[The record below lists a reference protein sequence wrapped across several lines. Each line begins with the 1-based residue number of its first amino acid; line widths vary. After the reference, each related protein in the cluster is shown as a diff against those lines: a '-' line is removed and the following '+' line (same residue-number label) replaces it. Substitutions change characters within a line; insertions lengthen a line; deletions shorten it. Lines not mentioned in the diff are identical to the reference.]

1 MQKKGFTLV
10 ETVVAIG
17 IFAILATIGSLL
29 LFGALRGSKKAS
41 AISLVKT
48 EGTFALDGM
57 TSMLRF
63 AQEVSVCTATSI
75 TFTSLSGDNIVYT
88 CDNGKIASNSADLTS
103 TKVNVDTCTIACS
116 PTPPKTKTIDISFT
130 LSRKD
135 ATTVLDRAIVPFQ
148 TQVVLRN
155 Y

>member
-1 MQKKGFTLV
+1 MIKAFTLV
-10 ETVVAIG
+10 ETVVAVG

-41 AISLVKT
+41 AISLVRT
-48 EGTFALDGM
+48 EGVFAMDSM
-57 TSMLRF
+57 TSSLRY
-63 AQEVSVCTATSI
+63 AHEITGCSATSI
-75 TFTSLSGDNIVYT
+75 TFDDITYT
-88 CDNGKIASNSADLTS
+88 CDGGKISSNSASLTS
-103 TKVNVDTCTIACS
+103 ARVNVDSCTISCT
-116 PTPPKTKTIDISFT
+116 PTPPKTKTVDISFT

-148 TQVVLRN
+148 SQVVLRN

>member
-1 MQKKGFTLV
+1 MIKAFTLV
-10 ETVVAIG
+10 ETVVAVG

-41 AISLVKT
+41 AISLVRT
-48 EGTFALDGM
+48 EGVFAMDSM
-57 TSMLRF
+57 TSSLRY
-63 AQEVSVCTATSI
+63 AHEITGCSATSI
-75 TFTSLSGDNIVYT
+75 TFDDITYT
-88 CDNGKIASNSADLTS
+88 CDGGKISSNSASLTS
-103 TKVNVDTCTIACS
+103 ARVNVDSCTISCT
-116 PTPPKTKTIDISFT
+116 PTPPKTKTVDISFT

>member
-1 MQKKGFTLV
+1 MSRAFTLV
-10 ETVVAIG
+10 ETVVAVG

-41 AISLVKT
+41 AISLVRT
-48 EGTFALDGM
+48 EGVFAMDSM
-57 TSMLRF
+57 TSSLRY
-63 AQEVSVCTATSI
+63 AHEITGCSATSI
-75 TFTSLSGDNIVYT
+75 TFDDITYT
-88 CDNGKIASNSADLTS
+88 CDNGKISSNSANLTS
-103 TKVNVDTCTIACS
+103 TKINVDSCSISCS
-116 PTPPKTKTIDISFT
+116 PTPPKTKIVDINFT

>member
-1 MQKKGFTLV
+1 MIKAFTLV
-10 ETVVAIG
+10 ETVVAVG

-41 AISLVKT
+41 AISLVRT
-48 EGTFALDGM
+48 EGVFAMEGM

-63 AQEVSVCTATSI
+63 AQEISSCTATSI
-75 TFTSLSGDNIVYT
+75 TFTSLSGDNIVFS
-88 CDNGKIASNSADLTS
+88 CDNGTIASNSANLTS
-103 TKVNVDTCTIACS
+103 AKVNVDSCSISCS
-116 PTPPKTKTIDISFT
+116 PTPPKTKTVDISYT